1 MTLKKAVGC
10 DSTCSFTGPQGVE
23 VGRTKHILTW
33 RIHLDWH
40 MGYMWDHQDLDDE
53 DCIGVNNI
61 HVTIVSFEKAFKS
74 RKIAKE

>member
-1 MTLKKAVGC
+1 
-10 DSTCSFTGPQGVE
+10 
-23 VGRTKHILTW
+23 
-33 RIHLDWH
+33 